1 MLPLKSLHPKAI
13 NASLEKA
20 RHYRLLNDPENAE
33 SICRDIIEL
42 EPNHQGAIVTL
53 ILSLTDQF
61 DGGSA
66 STREAREYLQK
77 LSDEYNREYYA
88 GLIYERAAKTI
99 LARNNPE
106 SSFAAYD
113 RFRMAMQHFEKA
125 EAMSAE
131 DNDDAILRWNSCA
144 RIIAKRKLQP
154 KPEDNYV
161 PYGDA

>member
-1 MLPLKSLHPKAI
+1 MPLKTLHPKAI

-33 SICRDIIEL
+33 SICRDIIGL
-42 EPNHQGAIVTL
+42 EPNHQGALVTL

-66 STREAREYLQK
+66 STREAQEHLGQ
-77 LSDEYNREYYA
+77 LSDEYSREYYA

-113 RFRMAMQHFEKA
+113 RFRMAMKHFENA
-125 EAMSAE
+125 EAMSSV

-154 KPEDNYV
+154 RPEDNYV

>member
-1 MLPLKSLHPKAI
+1 MQLKSLHPQAI
-13 NASLEKA
+13 TASLEKA

-42 EPNHQGAIVTL
+42 EPNHQEAIITL
-53 ILSLTDQF
+53 ILALTDQL

-66 STREAREYLQK
+66 STKEARQYLAQ
-77 LSDEYNREYYA
+77 LSDEYNHQYYA
-88 GLIYERAAKTI
+88 GLIFERAAKTI

-113 RFRMAMQHFEKA
+113 RFRMAMEHFERA
-125 EAMSAE
+125 EALSSD

-154 KPEDNYV
+154 RPEDNYV